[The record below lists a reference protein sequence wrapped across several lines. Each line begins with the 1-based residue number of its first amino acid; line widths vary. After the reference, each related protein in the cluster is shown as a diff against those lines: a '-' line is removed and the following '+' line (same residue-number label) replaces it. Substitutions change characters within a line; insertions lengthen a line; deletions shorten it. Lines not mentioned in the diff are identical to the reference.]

1 MKKKTENKNHKVA
14 QGVDDKGKMGKSKNI
29 SSNSEDTKDQKASK
43 EKKGPS
49 LEEKLE
55 KLKTEYL
62 YLRAEFDNYKKN
74 TIKEQSQLIKYANES
89 ILLAF
94 LDVFDHFEHALS
106 SDLSSENI
114 KEFKKGVTLIVEEFR
129 KFLTQFNVKEVPSLG
144 KEFDPN
150 IHEALGSEDSDGK
163 TSPGHILRVYKKPY
177 TLHDKVIRHG
187 QVIVAKEKMKD
198 KN

>member
-1 MKKKTENKNHKVA
+1 MKKKTETQNHKVA
-14 QGVDDKGKMGKSKNI
+14 QGVDANSKRDTEKDKDT
-29 SSNSEDTKDQKASK
+29 SSDKKDQKLSK
-43 EKKGPS
+43 EKREPS
-49 LEEKLE
+49 PEEKIE
-55 KLKTEYL
+55 KLNTKYL

-94 LDVFDHFEHALS
+94 LDVFDNFEHALS

-114 KEFKKGVTLIVEEFR
+114 KEFKKGVTLIAEEFQ
-129 KFLTQFNVKEVPSLG
+129 KFLTQFNVKEIPSLG

-150 IHEALGSEDSDGK
+150 IHEALGSEETDGK
-163 TSPGHILRVYKKPY
+163 ISPGHILRVYKKPY
-177 TLHDKVIRHG
+177 TLHDKVIRYG
-187 QVIVAKEKMKD
+187 QVVVAKEKMKD